1 MKTAIIV
8 LSDPKGGSEESLGRV
23 FNALASAYEF
33 KINKDEVTILFQGA
47 GSRWPSELVKPE
59 HPVHGLFAEVKDK
72 VAGISAG
79 CANVFGAADD
89 AKENGF
95 RLIRDSAVPG
105 TDGLPSLRG
114 LAEQGY
120 TILTF

>member
-1 MKTAIIV
+1 MKVAIIV
-8 LSDPKGGSEESLGRV
+8 LSDPKPGTDEALGRV

-33 KINKDEVTILFQGA
+33 KQHKEEVTILFQGA
-47 GSRWPSELVKPE
+47 GSRWPVELTKPE
-59 HPVHGLFAEVKDK
+59 HPIHGLFEEVKDK

-79 CANVFGAADD
+79 CATVFGAAD
-89 AKENGF
+89 AARESGF

-105 TDGLPSLRG
+105 TDGLPSLRN
-114 LAEQGY
+114 LIDQNF

>member
-1 MKTAIIV
+1 MKAAIIV
-8 LSDPKGGSEESLGRV
+8 LSDPKAGSEEALGRV

-33 KINKDEVTILFQGA
+33 KTGKTEVTIIFQGA
-47 GSRWPSELVKPE
+47 GSRWPSELAKPE
-59 HPVHGLFAEVKDK
+59 HPVHGLFEEVRDK

-79 CANVFGAADD
+79 CANVFGAANE

-105 TDGLPSLRG
+105 TDGLPSLRS
-114 LAEQGY
+114 LVEQGY
-120 TILTF
+120 TVLTF

>member
-1 MKTAIIV
+1 MKAAILV
-8 LSDPKGGSEESLGRV
+8 LSDPKSGADESLGRV

-33 KINKDEVTILFQGA
+33 KANKDEVTIIFQGA
-47 GSRWPSELVKPE
+47 GSRWPARLAEAE
-59 HPVHGLFAEVKDK
+59 HPVHGLYEEVKDK

-79 CANVFGAADD
+79 CANVFGAASE
-89 AKENGF
+89 AEELGF
-95 RLIRDSAVPG
+95 RLIRDNAVPG

-114 LAEQGY
+114 LVEQGY

>member
-1 MKTAIIV
+1 MRVPIIV
-8 LSDPKGGSEESLGRV
+8 LSDPKGGTEEALGRV

-33 KINKDEVTILFQGA
+33 KAGKTEVTIIFQGA
-47 GSRWPSELVKPE
+47 GSRWPAELTKPE
-59 HPVHGLFAEVKDK
+59 HPVHALFEEVRDK

-79 CANVFGAADD
+79 CANVFGAADE
-89 AKENGF
+89 AEARGF
-95 RLIRDSAVPG
+95 RLIRDNAVPG

>member
-1 MKTAIIV
+1 MKAAIII
-8 LSDPKGGSEESLGRV
+8 LSDPKAKSDEALGRV

-33 KINKDEVTILFQGA
+33 KTNGEEVTIIFQGA
-47 GSRWPSELVKPE
+47 GSRWPTELTKPE
-59 HPVHGLFAEVKDK
+59 HPVHGLFEEVKDR

-79 CANVFGAADD
+79 CANVFGAATD
-89 AKENGF
+89 AEANGF
-95 RLIRDSAVPG
+95 RLIRESAVPG
-105 TDGLPSLRG
+105 TDGLPSLHT

>member
-1 MKTAIIV
+1 MKAAIIV
-8 LSDPKGGSEESLGRV
+8 LSDPRGVTDESLGRV

-33 KINKDEVTILFQGA
+33 KANNNEVTIIFQGA
-47 GSRWPSELVKPE
+47 GSRWPAELTKPE
-59 HPVHGLFAEVKDK
+59 HPVHGLFEEVKDK

-79 CANVFGAADD
+79 CANVFGAAEE
-89 AKENGF
+89 AKAGGF
-95 RLIRDSAVPG
+95 RLIRDNTVPG
-105 TDGLPSLRG
+105 TDGLPSLRN

>member
-1 MKTAIIV
+1 MKAAIIV
-8 LSDPKGGSEESLGRV
+8 LSDPKAGTEESLGRV

-33 KINKDEVTILFQGA
+33 KTHKNEVTIIFQGA
-47 GSRWPSELVKPE
+47 GSRWPVELTRPE
-59 HPVHGLFAEVKDK
+59 HPVHGLFEEVKDK

-79 CANVFGAADD
+79 CANVFGAANE
-89 AKENGF
+89 AKGKGF

-105 TDGLPSLRG
+105 TDGLPSLRS
-114 LAEQGY
+114 LVEQGY